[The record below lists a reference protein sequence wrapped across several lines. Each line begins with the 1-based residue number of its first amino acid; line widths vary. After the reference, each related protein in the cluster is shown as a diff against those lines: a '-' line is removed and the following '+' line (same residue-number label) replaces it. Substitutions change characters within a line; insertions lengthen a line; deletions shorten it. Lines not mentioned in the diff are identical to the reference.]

1 LTKKEVTADVPFAVR
16 MLYSYHTA
24 KMGSKYQE
32 FEARTTKEL
41 PQEQQNKRKKMIQ
54 ERIDKHSQEITAD
67 DAS

>member
-41 PQEQQNKRKKMIQ
+41 PQEQQTKRKKMIQ
-54 ERIDKHSQEITAD
+54 KRIEKQSQMISA